1 MSGAHVAALTRF
13 HPKANIPFALSQQ
26 RRRSEQEAPEL
37 TRRGRRLFG
46 GESAIGFLSTG
57 ARDAR
62 PRIAPVSPIF
72 ALHDLYLS
80 IEKDTPKRFDLLNDG
95 RYMLHA
101 FLGKDDEEFQ
111 VPGRAALVSDAAER
125 ASVHA
130 AITFQFQSADPI
142 FALDLER
149 CFWGY
154 WENVGQPGTYPV
166 KERWVAPSSGA

>member
-1 MSGAHVAALTRF
+1 MARL
-13 HPKANIPFALSQQ
+13 
-26 RRRSEQEAPEL
+26 EQEAPEL

-57 ARDAR
+57 ARNAR

-111 VPGRAALVSDAAER
+111 VPGKGGSGLGRCGEGLSARSHHIPVPVSGPHLRA
-125 ASVHA
+125 
-130 AITFQFQSADPI
+130 
-142 FALDLER
+142 
-149 CFWGY
+149 G
-154 WENVGQPGTYPV
+154 PGTLLLGLLG
-166 KERWVAPSSGA
+166 ERGPAGHVPG